1 MFETFSYYFT
11 LTMAIMVL
19 CTFLGVVIYSVLG
32 WYCDTLWKRM
42 KEYHTLQ
49 GCRLLLGLL
58 YQEGIK
64 VTPERAYKIVD
75 FMQAEKIKEEE
86 NE

>member
-1 MFETFSYYFT
+1 MFEIFSYYFT
-11 LTMAIMVL
+11 LTMAILAL
-19 CTFLGVVIYSVLG
+19 CTFLGICVYVYFSWLG
-32 WYCDTLWKRM
+32 DTVWRRVTD
-42 KEYHTLQ
+42 YHTLD

-64 VTPERAYKIVD
+64 VTPNLAYKIVE
-75 FMQAEKIKEEE
+75 FLRAEKIKEEE